1 MADKGKEKGGV
12 NTDPLMKVDAVAL
25 LKSIRDIE
33 HQLSEYHRQDKVPKW
48 GEELYMRLDKVEN
61 KRAESSQGSRESK
74 STTNVTLQDLTN
86 DDRIVRKVR
95 SDIDSD
101 LQLIKSSCETKV
113 SGLSLEV
120 DRLHKLLASRPTN
133 TELQQVVLSIQH
145 VDSKINDTVNDITAG
160 IDGIVAERVSTEMAS
175 LLKEIQAN
183 KDLNIDLVNSVSRK
197 INSFSVDIGDM
208 RTGIQQ
214 FQTSIQSQLGA
225 SEVAVANVRDDIAT
239 LQKSFDDDA
248 EAVQKA
254 FTEVKFSQTMA
265 SETFNEYKA
274 SMISKLLDTE
284 SDLRLQKSLLTDT
297 VKSVETTQT
306 TFTEKIKTL
315 KANFEGLKEQF
326 GIETTETKGKI
337 TEIVEC
343 ITDLQ
348 ERQTAIEDFTKQ
360 ITDFKIFDAVN
371 DIVSGLAE
379 QEAKFIATDAAMKD
393 ISIENERLS
402 ALADATTAENADIKK
417 TLIDHDELFVK
428 LSEDD
433 KRQDGAITTIDE
445 GVQRIERE
453 LSRLSTVSGEITMLR
468 DQFSTAEQRV
478 KLNNKSV
485 QELTATSSDH
495 ERRIEELVE
504 ILDKNAENEV
514 KRMDELRGEMMDM
527 LKQKQSEMEASLQN
541 MKDNIEIISSAH
553 QSLGGGA
560 PRASRGNGNLSGRGV
575 TNMGIGGAAGIAGLG
590 GGGGAAAAGGGTGGA
605 ISDEE
610 KEFNAG
616 KAQFIADLGINFE
629 AIAIK
634 KTFVPEIP
642 PAMREHLTAIG
653 QEITL
658 YIADVTD
665 ADMIQRQLQDTPDDT
680 EFYTNIVTEM
690 RSKKLEAFI
699 NGVREIIV
707 HSNPQPGIIRHDAR
721 DKFLKLTKRA
731 FELCMTKHNQVLN
744 IGSSRLGRIKIPT
757 CIACDRPLVEKAR
770 TDVMARSNNDV
781 LLRASLTHL
790 DDEDSTVGP
799 QSQVKRMNMNRPQST
814 RGPQGSGSMLKMLST
829 GTVSAGRP
837 TTAGAD
843 KDMSLTVGSHNNSSI
858 VLKPVSKTSRSN
870 NNVEVS
876 KSYSILPDL

>member
-61 KRAESSQGSRESK
+61 TRAESSRGSRESK
-74 STTNVTLQDLTN
+74 PSANVTLQDLTN

-113 SGLSLEV
+113 SGMSLEV

-160 IDGIVAERVSTEMAS
+160 IDSIVAERVSTEMAS

-197 INSFSVDIGDM
+197 IDSFSVDIGDM

-214 FQTSIQSQLGA
+214 FQTSIQSQLGS
-225 SEVAVANVRDDIAT
+225 SEVAVKGVRDNIAA
-239 LQKSFDDDA
+239 LQKSFDDDV
-248 EAVQKA
+248 EAVHNA
-254 FTEVKFSQTMA
+254 FTEVRYSQTMA
-265 SETFNEYKA
+265 TETFNEYKA

-284 SDLRLQKSLLTDT
+284 ADLRLQKSLLTDT
-297 VKSVETTQT
+297 IKSVETTQT
-306 TFTEKIKTL
+306 TYTEKIKTL

-326 GIETTETKGKI
+326 GVETTETKGKI
-337 TEIVEC
+337 TEIIEC

-348 ERQTAIEDFTKQ
+348 ERQTIIEDFTKQ

-379 QEAKFIATDAAMKD
+379 QEAKFIAADASMKN
-393 ISIENERLS
+393 ISEENERLS
-402 ALADATTAENADIKK
+402 ALADATNAENADIKK
-417 TLIDHDELFVK
+417 TLVDHDQLFVK
-428 LSEDD
+428 LTEED
-433 KRQDGAITTIDE
+433 KRQDGAIATIDE

-453 LSRLSTVSGEITMLR
+453 LSRLSTVSGELTMMR

-478 KLNNKSV
+478 KVNNKSV
-485 QELTATSSDH
+485 QELSTTSSDH

-527 LKQKQSEMEASLQN
+527 LKEKQSEMEASLQN

-553 QSLGGGA
+553 ESMGGGA
-560 PRASRGNGNLSGRGV
+560 PRANRSKGNLSGRGAA
-575 TNMGIGGAAGIAGLG
+575 NMGMGSAAGIAGVN
-590 GGGGAAAAGGGTGGA
+590 GGGAAAAGGGGGA
-605 ISDEE
+605 AGSVSEEE
-610 KEFNAG
+610 KQFNAG
-616 KAQFIADLGINFE
+616 KSQFIADLGINFE
-629 AIAIK
+629 EIAIK

-653 QEITL
+653 QDITL

-665 ADMIQRQLQDTPDDT
+665 ADMIQRQLQDTHDDM

-690 RSKKLEAFI
+690 RSKKLEAFL
-699 NGVREIIV
+699 NEVREIVV

-770 TDVMARSNNDV
+770 TDVIAKSNNDV
-781 LLRASLTHL
+781 LLRASLAP
-790 DDEDSTVGP
+790 DDEDSTGP
-799 QSQVKRMNMNRPQST
+799 QSQGQIKRMNRPQST
-814 RGPQGSGSMLKMLST
+814 RGAQGSGSMLKLPSPST
-829 GTVSAGRP
+829 GRP
-837 TTAGAD
+837 TTAVGD
-843 KDMSLTVGSHNNSSI
+843 KDMSLSVGTHNNSSV
-858 VLKPVSKTSRSN
+858 VLKPASKTGRSN

-876 KSYSILPDL
+876 KSYSMLPDL